1 MELLNVKGTNDYSPK
16 EQRIRNY
23 ISNTLKETFEEYGYQ
38 PLETPIVCYYDLLT
52 LKYDENN
59 DIIKEIYRVK
69 DQGDRDLAL
78 RYDLTVPFA
87 KYIAMNKG
95 INMPFKRYEIGNVYR
110 DGPIK
115 LGRNREFV
123 QCDVDVVGIKNV
135 SIEAELMS
143 LYIEGFKKLGID
155 SIIKYNNRKL
165 LTGIINECN
174 INNNIKE
181 IITLIDKKNKISK
194 SEMLTE
200 LANLGVSS
208 LESESLLHCFDLS
221 FEEIKNN
228 FSVKNNKILIEGIAE
243 TEELNK
249 YINKLEIKDEVKF
262 DLSLARGQEY
272 YTGVVF
278 EAYAKNS
285 SITSS
290 IGGGGRYDKMI
301 TNFIGDGNEYPAVG
315 ISFGLNVLYEI
326 LSRSSKF
333 SNQSLIDLYII
344 PMDTGAE
351 SLMLANKLRKGRIKV
366 DIEMRGRKINK
377 ALDFANKNNIPY
389 VIILGQNEIDSKKIK
404 LKSMKT
410 SSEKEFSMEKIEEII
425 EEIRH

>member
-228 FSVKNNKILIEGIAE
+228 FSVTNNKILIEGIAE